1 MNALRAVLLAAV
13 FTATAGAAPTPGL
26 PTALCL
32 PGETALF
39 QCPIVGRHVAVC
51 ARGAVATYR
60 FGRPERIE
68 LSLQRLHFA
77 RQGFSGGGEAQIT
90 ATNGAY
96 RYTVF
101 DRLVRTGFGPDG
113 LNHPREDAG
122 LVVKHGDQIVSSRSC
137 GRSALIAVDAER
149 LLPSGAFVAH

>member
-1 MNALRAVLLAAV
+1 M
-13 FTATAGAAPTPGL
+13 APRP
-26 PTALCL
+26 ASLCL

-39 QCPIVGRHVAVC
+39 QCPIGGQHVAVC
-51 ARGAVATYR
+51 ARDAVATYR
-60 FGRPERIE
+60 YGLPGRIE
-68 LSLQRLHFA
+68 LSSRRLRFA

-113 LNHPREDAG
+113 LNHPGEDAG
-122 LVVKHGDQIVSSRSC
+122 LIVRHGDRIVSTRQC
-137 GRSALIAVDAER
+137 RTSALIAPLAER
-149 LLPSGAFVAH
+149 LLPAGAFVPH